1 MEGTPMTSEVNE
13 GAIPADG
20 VEILRPRLSFE
31 TVTFSDGTELR
42 LDEDDIVVFVGPN
55 NAGKSAALR
64 ELEAW
69 VARSS
74 PGVVVKGATMR
85 KVGTQADL
93 KAYLEAKAQKSGSS
107 ADLYYGGIGY
117 NIHHT
122 QLSYFDQQHDRH
134 PVAQFFAKRL
144 TTEGRIQDSNAAP
157 AIALFQSPPSH
168 PIHILLMNP
177 ELAKEIS
184 DKFRHAFGKDLT
196 PFRAG
201 GSNYP
206 LYVGDKPAALP
217 GKDELSRE
225 FVEALQSSNVML
237 EKQGDGMR
245 SFAAVVLHVLAART
259 HSIQFLDE
267 PEAFL
272 HPPQARLLGRYIAEN
287 RPGNSQLF
295 ISTHSTDV
303 LDGLVEGGSDKVRI
317 VRLRR
322 EGDINRVKELDN
334 EKTKAV
340 AKDTLARF
348 SRVFDGIF
356 FEHVVICEADADC
369 MFYQSILNLPS
380 ISGDRRP
387 DVLFVHTAGK
397 HRMAKLADTLRSLD
411 VPVSVIADIDILNE
425 EGTFKDLFQKLGG
438 DWTDLNTHWKTVS
451 EAVLKQRPP
460 LNAEQVSRLI
470 AEQLEGTAGT
480 GEFPYEKERAIKEVF
495 KTVSPWSA
503 MKRSGRTALPAG
515 EPIKH
520 FDALSKLCSKHG
532 LWIVPVGEIEGFC
545 RSIGSHGPRFVE
557 KVLEE
562 RILETDPELQNAREF
577 INEIWTKAKPSN
589 EESAFGKSS
598 VISTSA

>member
-1 MEGTPMTSEVNE
+1 MMTAQVNE
-13 GAIPADG
+13 GEVKEG
-20 VEILRPRLSFE
+20 KVELLRPRLSFE
-31 TVTFSDGTELR
+31 TLTFSDGTSLA
-42 LDEDDIVVFVGPN
+42 LDDDDVVVFVGPN

-69 VARSS
+69 IARSS
-74 PGVVVKGATMR
+74 SGQVIKSATLR
-85 KVGTQADL
+85 KVGTEADL
-93 KAYLEAKAQKSGSS
+93 RAYLEAKAQKSGDGANLS
-107 ADLYYGGIGY
+107 YGGIGY
-117 NIHHT
+117 NIHHAH
-122 QLSYFDQQHDRH
+122 LRYFDLPSDRH
-134 PVAQFFAKRL
+134 PVAPFFVKRL

-157 AIALFQSPPSH
+157 ALALFHSPPTH

-177 ELAKEIS
+177 DLSKDIS

-201 GSNYP
+201 GSTFP
-206 LYVGDKPAALP
+206 LYVGEKPAVLP

-225 FVEALQSSNVML
+225 FVEALQNSNVLL

-245 SFAAVVLHVLAART
+245 SFAAVILHVLASQT

-295 ISTHSTDV
+295 IATHSTDI
-303 LDGLVEGGSDKVRI
+303 LDGLVESGSDKVRI

-322 EGDINRVKELDN
+322 EGDVNRVKELGK
-334 EKTKAV
+334 EQTKAV

-356 FEHVVICEADADC
+356 FEHVVVCEGDADC
-369 MFYQSILNLPS
+369 MFYQSVLNLPS

-397 HRMAKLADTLRSLD
+397 HRMAKLAETLHSLD
-411 VPVSVIADIDILNE
+411 VPTSVIADIDVLDNE
-425 EGTFKDLFQKLGG
+425 ETFRNLLEKLGG
-438 DWTDLNTHWKTVS
+438 DWAAVEAQWKAVS

-460 LNAEQVSRLI
+460 LNAEQVTRLI
-470 AEQLEGTAGT
+470 AEQLDGIGGT
-480 GEFPYEKERAIKEVF
+480 GEFPKTNERAIKEIF

-503 MKRSGRTALPAG
+503 MKRSGRSALPQG
-515 EPIKH
+515 EPIRQ
-520 FDALSKLCSKHG
+520 FDALSKNCSGHR
-532 LWIVPVGEIEGFC
+532 LWIVPVGEVEGFC

-557 KVLEE
+557 MVLEE
-562 RILETDPELQNAREF
+562 RDLETDPELQEARDF
-577 INEIWTKAKPSN
+577 VRKVWSKAKPSP
-589 EESAFGKSS
+589 
-598 VISTSA
+598 